1 MYDLRKYIHILEVY
15 QEQDSTFESDGKL
28 YDLNTLFVETEN
40 APVAY
45 FKVEDLLWVL
55 EGQDIN
61 YADDSEDARRVREAD
76 LTVPILVT
84 PYKNSSWLVVDGLH
98 RLVRALREKKEYMI
112 GRVVPEESMNRARLG
127 NFS

>member
-1 MYDLRKYIHILEVY
+1 MYDLRKYIHILEAY

-45 FKVEDLLWVL
+45 FKVEDLAWVL
-55 EGQDIN
+55 EGQNIN
-61 YADDSEDARRVREAD
+61 YEEGSEDARRLQNAD
-76 LTVPILVT
+76 LKVPILVT

-98 RLVRALREKKEYMI
+98 RLVRAIKEGEEMMV